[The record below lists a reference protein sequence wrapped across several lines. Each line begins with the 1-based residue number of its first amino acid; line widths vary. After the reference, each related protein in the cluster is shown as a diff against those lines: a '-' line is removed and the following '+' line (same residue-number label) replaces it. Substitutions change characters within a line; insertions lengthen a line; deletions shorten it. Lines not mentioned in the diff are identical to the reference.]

1 MSKARILLVDDHP
14 LVCQGFRAL
23 LEPTHEVIGLAH
35 DGATALAQA
44 RRLWPEVVLLDL
56 VLTDK
61 TGLDVCRELKAL
73 LPQVKVLVVTMQAE
87 KVYVEEAFRAGASG
101 FVTKLASEKDLL
113 HAIAELRAGRS
124 YRMPALERYS
134 RPDPDEYRAGRPGG
148 RLRDPLDMLSPR
160 QRQVFLL
167 TGYGKTTQE
176 IAEALGVGL
185 KTIEYHRVKIE
196 QSLGLTNTRALMRLS
211 IERVGQGDVEKLSH
225 LLKPLPAGDE
235 TGTPASES

>member
-1 MSKARILLVDDHP
+1 
-14 LVCQGFRAL
+14 
-23 LEPTHEVIGLAH
+23 
-35 DGATALAQA
+35 
-44 RRLWPEVVLLDL
+44 
-56 VLTDK
+56 
-61 TGLDVCRELKAL
+61 
-73 LPQVKVLVVTMQAE
+73 
-87 KVYVEEAFRAGASG
+87 AFRAGASG

-176 IAEALGVGL
+176 SLDGGARGSGRGAMSRMRRAASVHGVGGARGDGAPVPRPGDSRGRVRVL
-185 KTIEYHRVKIE
+185 HSLSRHRAFH
-196 QSLGLTNTRALMRLS
+196 LGGHPR
-211 IERVGQGDVEKLSH
+211 GG
-225 LLKPLPAGDE
+225 PGGG
-235 TGTPASES
+235 TGAAAARQP